1 MSKITTLPVAD
12 PVTGAETVL
21 LVQGGASKRAAFAG
35 LLASA
40 APSPFDPDLWNL
52 PVSIRNDDIVT
63 PTTTSL
69 ATDDHGFTIADGA
82 RFYFTPA
89 IGNFGLSVGDTMRM
103 AFRLLS
109 GAAAPTSITFR
120 NGATLI
126 STVNFILSNGSYLA
140 EAVVPATTT
149 NIRMDWTNG
158 SGGAVKISR
167 PRIARRATQ
176 SDLPVKDR
184 VRLASL
190 NSDPGQLAN
199 FFARAATVG
208 TTAGAGVATINANG
222 SVTVPGGALVSI
234 RPPNHA
240 GRAVGANVTL
250 LCRSGT
256 RLIRN
261 INARFIGAT
270 TGTTTAM
277 MRPIGDGWWV
287 YSGPIPAIVGSTSA
301 ISTYF
306 EVDNRAAG
314 IAAYAPADAV
324 IDSFMAFDGLDIPDG
339 LIAPAPDTYPD
350 DEIVV
355 TQGVDAFTIYQ
366 RSGENAKYTGWTFAR
381 YNVPAY
387 PERKVGWRV
396 TGHEKATRT
405 GDTAF
410 AAGIAITDNGEF
422 ETAIKENGKADFM
435 GGATHGDAVETRAL
449 QAFIDGNKIVPDGA
463 TAYRARVVEMIQ
475 RQTLFEV
482 GNAVDTPTI
491 DLVTRWFWE
500 RGLLRIGWRGEF
512 LRAITLGAGSY
523 LGMYPALRNSSGTL
537 ISGTAFAHPLY
548 EPHDISASGHAFP
561 NGNHRRIILTGN
573 GGVKI
578 DIEVTKG
585 WVEGTSRT
593 FLEDTAVPDR
603 NKVYFMPWGASAVAI
618 AAGQT
623 FEWEVT
629 YRISAV

>member
-12 PVTGAETVL
+12 PVTGAETVM
-21 LVQGGASKRAAFAG
+21 LVQGGAAKRAAIAG

-52 PVSIRNDDIVT
+52 PVAIRNDDIVT

-69 ATDDHGFTIADGA
+69 ATDDQGFTIADGA

-120 NGATLI
+120 NGSTLI
-126 STVNFILSNGSYLA
+126 STVNFTLEGGFYLA

-184 VRLASL
+184 VRLAGL

-199 FFARAATVG
+199 FWARAATVG

-234 RPPNHA
+234 RPPVHP
-240 GRAVGANVTL
+240 GRAIGANVTL
-250 LCRSGT
+250 LCRSST

-270 TGTTTAM
+270 TGTALAM

-287 YSGPIPAIVGSTSA
+287 YSGPIPAISGSTSA
-301 ISTYF
+301 NSTYF

-314 IAAYAPADAV
+314 IAAYSPADVV

-339 LIAPAPDTYPD
+339 LIVPAPDTYPD

-366 RSGENAKYTGWTFAR
+366 RSGESAKYTGWTFSR

-396 TGHEKATRT
+396 GSHVKATRT

-410 AAGIAITDNGEF
+410 SAGTAITDTGEF

-463 TAYRARVVEMIQ
+463 TAYRARIVEMIQ
-475 RQTLFEV
+475 RQTLFEM

-491 DLVTRWFWE
+491 DLVTQWFWE

-523 LGMYPALRNSSGTL
+523 LGMYPSLRNSSGTL
-537 ISGTAFAHPLY
+537 ITGTAFAHPLY
-548 EPHDISASGHAFP
+548 EPHDISVSGHAFP

-578 DIEVTKG
+578 DMEVTKG
-585 WVEGTSRT
+585 WIDGTSRT
-593 FLEDTAVPDR
+593 IVEDTAVPDR
-603 NKVYFMPWGASAVAI
+603 NKVYFMPWGAGAVAVT
-618 AAGQT
+618 AGQT
-623 FEWEVT
+623 FDWEVT